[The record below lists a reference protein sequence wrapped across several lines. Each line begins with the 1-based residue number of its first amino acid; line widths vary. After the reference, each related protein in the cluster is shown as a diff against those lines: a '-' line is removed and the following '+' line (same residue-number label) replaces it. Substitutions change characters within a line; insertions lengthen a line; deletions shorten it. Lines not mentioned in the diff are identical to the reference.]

1 MKEYEKE
8 IVIKI
13 IWDDDNANIAHRPSD
28 NKMRVKISGGNFKR
42 MDPLFK
48 LDFFTDMKEWV
59 QSMVDEIHAKEL
71 DENDRFTH
79 TYVMRCPQSTT
90 QWRAEQEDPT
100 LEKRIVEKVK
110 QTRRAVDRKMAL
122 ARRGMSIIK

>member
-13 IWDDDNANIAHRPSD
+13 IWDDESANIAHRPSD
-28 NKMRVKISGGNFKR
+28 DKMRVKISGGNFKR

-48 LDFFTDMKEWV
+48 LDFFTDMTEWV
-59 QSMVDEIHAKEL
+59 QSMVDDIHAKEL
-71 DENDRFTH
+71 NEEGRFTH

-100 LEKRIVEKVK
+100 LEKRIAEKVK
-110 QTRRAVDRKMAL
+110 QTRLAVDRKIAL
-122 ARRGMSIIK
+122 AKRGMRVIK